1 MARTRKSTLALNL
14 YKYDVL
20 IEDQGVRSDYFK
32 ISQFDGYFYGGR
44 NAFLIAGAGV
54 LRPNS
59 KILVEILNKDGKT
72 VYSAPVPQFIEGNSR
87 LVQVEV
93 YSDTPIGPGK
103 IVVLGCADFYQ
114 NGTPIPAEWRNKFNV
129 RWTTDVIISPRV
141 ENKTP
146 IRFVKSPTLL
156 VEEKFYLEPSS
167 SAFTQRIQVPL
178 DIKFEPIYANVF
190 PNGYLLKVTGP
201 TTQSKFIS
209 DYASGVITGSLTY
222 VNSTTTESLNVS
234 LPVTRIFNEQLAES
248 KGSLLYTQNKTLILN
263 GFFSSSQIYSTEL
276 DSLGTVL
283 ASGSLSLEY
292 DKLETFNKG
301 YSISYAKIRIVNLST
316 LSGEIRKVRLSYKPT
331 SEPGEYIVLG
341 DIKTEVNE
349 LFTVDSA
356 STVVETGKFDS
367 NLVIS
372 NYWYTATMSLQ
383 KNQIDPM
390 LPAYYNSSSL
400 ITRAITSSHSDLLN
414 AINVTPPIV
423 SNKYVNDVSY
433 FVGNRSLNYIT
444 LFPNSEY
451 TLTLDAIVNRYSS
464 SIELVQ
470 SDYSMEV
477 YLVSQET
484 VGSRI
489 LNADTRGQLIGVL
502 TPNSGF
508 TKQNFENTQINFIPN
523 IKESTSV
530 GIRFVVYGGMWSL
543 ANVSLKTATEPFF
556 SPDEV
561 DVLIPTVNYR
571 QKILTFKADY
581 LDINNNSVGVSTL
594 SLPTYFTGSQLA
606 VSTGGTSVVIDT
618 IPPLDPAIGD
628 LWWNSEEGQLKIYY
642 ADGDSYQWVDASG
655 ESLESGSIEVDN
667 ANYAI
672 SSSYAVTA
680 SYYNV
685 PANLRT
691 STIGVVIDDGGGAI
705 TIGEKAEMLIPFN
718 CTIQAWA
725 LLADRSGSATVEI
738 WKSTYALYPPTS
750 AGSIVGSAKP
760 NISANMKNTSSTLTG
775 WTTNI
780 NKNDTLKFYVSESS
794 TIQRLNLTL
803 EVLRPQ

>member
-1 MARTRKSTLALNL
+1 
-14 YKYDVL
+14 
-20 IEDQGVRSDYFK
+20 
-32 ISQFDGYFYGGR
+32 
-44 NAFLIAGAGV
+44 
-54 LRPNS
+54 
-59 KILVEILNKDGKT
+59 
-72 VYSAPVPQFIEGNSR
+72 
-87 LVQVEV
+87 
-93 YSDTPIGPGK
+93 
-103 IVVLGCADFYQ
+103 
-114 NGTPIPAEWRNKFNV
+114 
-129 RWTTDVIISPRV
+129 
-141 ENKTP
+141 
-146 IRFVKSPTLL
+146 
-156 VEEKFYLEPSS
+156 
-167 SAFTQRIQVPL
+167 
-178 DIKFEPIYANVF
+178 
-190 PNGYLLKVTGP
+190 
-201 TTQSKFIS
+201 
-209 DYASGVITGSLTY
+209 
-222 VNSTTTESLNVS
+222 
-234 LPVTRIFNEQLAES
+234 
-248 KGSLLYTQNKTLILN
+248 
-263 GFFSSSQIYSTEL
+263 
-276 DSLGTVL
+276 
-283 ASGSLSLEY
+283 
-292 DKLETFNKG
+292 
-301 YSISYAKIRIVNLST
+301 
-316 LSGEIRKVRLSYKPT
+316 
-331 SEPGEYIVLG
+331 
-341 DIKTEVNE
+341 
-349 LFTVDSA
+349 
-356 STVVETGKFDS
+356 
-367 NLVIS
+367 
-372 NYWYTATMSLQ
+372 
-383 KNQIDPM
+383 
-390 LPAYYNSSSL
+390 
-400 ITRAITSSHSDLLN
+400 
-414 AINVTPPIV
+414 
-423 SNKYVNDVSY
+423 
-433 FVGNRSLNYIT
+433 
-444 LFPNSEY
+444 
-451 TLTLDAIVNRYSS
+451 
-464 SIELVQ
+464 
-470 SDYSMEV
+470 
-477 YLVSQET
+477 
-484 VGSRI
+484 
-489 LNADTRGQLIGVL
+489 
-502 TPNSGF
+502 
-508 TKQNFENTQINFIPN
+508 
-523 IKESTSV
+523 
-530 GIRFVVYGGMWSL
+530 MWSL